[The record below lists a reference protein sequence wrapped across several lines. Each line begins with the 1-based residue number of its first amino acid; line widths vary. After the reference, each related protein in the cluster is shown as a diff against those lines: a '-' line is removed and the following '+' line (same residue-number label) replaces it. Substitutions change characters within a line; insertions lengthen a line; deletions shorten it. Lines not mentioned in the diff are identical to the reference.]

1 MHQQRTLDIQLVT
14 YTGPFGYLK
23 PFTAVRDG
31 ETYSQQFLT
40 PSVIKGMEQKLG
52 VSRILRHK
60 LTYTGL
66 SMQQEQTQPRG
77 WTYEK
82 KKQLMSRPRAI
93 LVRGVLLQPEL
104 HLVFATEAE
113 ARAAATQHLC
123 LCRNEDIVLPELPKA
138 LTEAEFD
145 ALPGFELRFTEG
157 PVDGAFLVGYNRFAD
172 GAPMYGR
179 LEITGNPI
187 RPVALL

>member
-1 MHQQRTLDIQLVT
+1 MVHVVT

-23 PFTAVRDG
+23 PWTAVRDG

-40 PSVIKGMEQKLG
+40 PSVIEGMRQRLG
-52 VSRILRHK
+52 VKAILRHK
-60 LTYTGL
+60 LSYTGL

-93 LVRGVLLQPEL
+93 LVRGVMLNPEL
-104 HLVFATEAE
+104 HLAFEGEADATV
-113 ARAAATQHLC
+113 AATQHLC
-123 LCRNEDIVLPELPKA
+123 LCRNEDIVLPQAPQL
-138 LTEAEFD
+138 LSEAAFNE
-145 ALPGFELRFTEG
+145 LPGFELRPAAAGE
-157 PVDGAFLVGYNRFAD
+157 AESFLVGFNRFAD

-187 RPVALL
+187 RPVAFL

>member
-1 MHQQRTLDIQLVT
+1 MFTMNTVT

-23 PFTAVRDG
+23 PWTAVRDG

-40 PSVIKGMEQKLG
+40 PSVIEGMERKLG
-52 VSRILRHK
+52 VSKILRHK

-113 ARAAATQHLC
+113 AQAAATQHLC
-123 LCRNEDIVLPELPKA
+123 LCRNEDIVLPGLPQVLA
-138 LTEAEFD
+138 EAEFD
-145 ALPGFELRFTEG
+145 ALPGFELRVAKG
-157 PVDGAFLVGYNRFAD
+157 PADGAFLVGYNRFAA

>member
-1 MHQQRTLDIQLVT
+1 MMPLHLVT

-40 PSVIKGMEQKLG
+40 PSVIRGMEQKLG

-104 HLVFATEAE
+104 HLVFATESE

-123 LCRNEDIVLPELPKA
+123 LCRNEDIVLPELPQV

-145 ALPGFELRFTEG
+145 ALPGFELRFAEG
-157 PVDGAFLVGYNRFAD
+157 PAEGAFLVGYNRFEE
-172 GAPMYGR
+172 GKPMYGR

-187 RPVALL
+187 RPVALLG